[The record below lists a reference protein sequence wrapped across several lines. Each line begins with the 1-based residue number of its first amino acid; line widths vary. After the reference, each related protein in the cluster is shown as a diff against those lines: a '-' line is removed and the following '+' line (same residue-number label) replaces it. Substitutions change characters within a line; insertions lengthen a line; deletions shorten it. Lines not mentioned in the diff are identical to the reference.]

1 MHFYEPETVATAE
14 EDDLL
19 LLIFD
24 GQGLFQDIY
33 GQHIEADKAAT
44 YKMLPKQLT
53 DSAKSIVEVTKSLLG
68 FAEGVTGINIIIAVI
83 SKATLDKI
91 WTMINV

>member
-1 MHFYEPETVATAE
+1 VKMHFYEPETVATAE

-33 GQHIEADKAAT
+33 GQHIEADK
-44 YKMLPKQLT
+44 
-53 DSAKSIVEVTKSLLG
+53 VVT
-68 FAEGVTGINIIIAVI
+68 
-83 SKATLDKI
+83 
-91 WTMINV
+91 